1 MPTTDYYNVIES
13 AVIDLLRAELPAA
26 YIEDEDKQIT
36 KSDDTHLDSGYDY
49 FVIAYPGAFPTDG
62 FAAQTV
68 SVDWEIILDAIVRFN
83 ASEPEAWAALKAW
96 RAELF
101 YLFNLRRIGRTLDRT
116 SRVENVLLSST
127 DRPRYI
133 PVVPG
138 DIDSGVAFIAQAMT
152 LTVTEK
158 INKDD

>member
-1 MPTTDYYNVIES
+1 MTDYYNVIES
-13 AVIDLLRAELPAA
+13 AVIDLLRAELPAS
-26 YIEDEDKQIT
+26 YIKDASRQIT

-49 FVIAYPGAFPTDG
+49 FVIAYPGSFPTDN
-62 FAAQTV
+62 FAVQAV
-68 SVDWEIILDAIVRFN
+68 SVDWEIILDSIVRFD
-83 ASEPEAWAALKAW
+83 ASEPEAWAAFKAW

-101 YLFNLRRIGRTLDRT
+101 YLFNVRRIGRTLGQT
-116 SRVENVLLSST
+116 PRVENVLLSST

-138 DIDSGVAFIAQAMT
+138 DIDSGIAFIAQALT